1 MSDPTVIDPDQL
13 DRDGAPNLAEKGFRF
28 LAEGDSWFTLGTL
41 NPLKNANL
49 LFALRFSQS
58 HITVSCATPGDTLA
72 KMVDWRRDPR
82 FTGLL
87 SGRVARHWD
96 GLLLSAGGND
106 LIAAIKTP
114 PVASGQAVPLDK
126 RLMRTPAEWGPAGEG
141 AARYTSDA
149 GWLAFA
155 DYLRGNFDALIEL
168 RDRGPNP
175 INAGIPIFMHGYAV
189 PMPRNA
195 GASVGPIKLGPW
207 LLPGLQLYS
216 VPQDDWLAVST
227 HFIGRLRTVLGS
239 IAADAARY
247 PNVHFFDSTQVALNQ
262 AQPGSTGES
271 GDWINEIHLNKS
283 GCRKVAD
290 AWAPRI
296 EMVLR

>member
-13 DRDGAPNLAEKGFRF
+13 DRDGSPNLAEKGFRF

-49 LFALRFSQS
+49 LLALRFTKS
-58 HITVSCATPGDTLA
+58 HITVSCAQPGDTLA

-82 FTGLL
+82 FVGLY
-87 SGRVARHWD
+87 SGRTARNWE

-114 PVASGQAVPLDK
+114 PVAGGQPVPLDK
-126 RLMRTPAEWGPAGEG
+126 RLMRTPAEWGPVGDG

-149 GWLAFA
+149 GWSTFA
-155 DYLRGNFDALIEL
+155 DYLRSNFDALIEL

-175 INAGIPIFMHGYAV
+175 VNAGAPIFMHGYAV
-189 PMPRNA
+189 PMPRDA
-195 GASVGPIKLGPW
+195 GVNVGPLKLGPW
-207 LLPGLQLYS
+207 LMPGLQLYS
-216 VPQDDWLAVST
+216 VPPDDWLAVST
-227 HFIGRLRTVLGS
+227 HFIGRLRSVLSG
-239 IAADAARY
+239 IAGDRVRY
-247 PNVHFFDSTQVALNQ
+247 PNVHFFDSTQVALEQ
-262 AQPGSTGES
+262 AQADSKGES

-290 AWAPRI
+290 GWAPRI
-296 EMVLR
+296 ELVVG